1 MPAALALIADRR
13 APRRQGRAT
22 PWIVLASTVAH
33 LLVLGGLI
41 SGVRVMPQ
49 RVEPPALSVELL
61 RPVRPDPPAASPVRS
76 APATPAAQAVAALAA
91 PVAPEVAA
99 PTAPPAPPTSAIAPP
114 GFRAQG
120 LTGGGQ
126 ALREAARASVGCRN
140 ADVLALTKAERAVCD
155 ETLGEKNKNRPAM
168 YAVIDPAKKA
178 AFDGDCK
185 KDDDWC
191 LYRTGKGPYPGI
203 LALGRKKKIKGWD

>member
-13 APRRQGRAT
+13 APRREGRAT
-22 PWIVLASTVAH
+22 PWVVLASTVAH
-33 LLVLGGLI
+33 LLVLSGLI
-41 SGVRVMPQ
+41 AGVRVMPR
-49 RVEPPALSVELL
+49 RVEPPVLSVELV
-61 RPVRPDPPAASPVRS
+61 RPVRPDPPATSPVRS
-76 APATPAAQAVAALAA
+76 APATPTAQAVARPA
-91 PVAPEVAA
+91 PGVAPPAS
-99 PTAPPAPPTSAIAPP
+99 PPAPPTSATAPT

-126 ALREAARASVGCRN
+126 ALREAARAGVGCPN
-140 ADVLALTKAERAVCD
+140 ADVLALTKAEQAVCD

-178 AFDGDCK
+178 TFDGDCK

-191 LYRTGKGPYPGI
+191 LYRTGKGPYPG
-203 LALGRKKKIKGWD
+203 LLGLGRKKKIKGWD